1 MNKDSPAVEAF
12 TNLAADYGVWFAQII
27 RMMMYPEARN
37 KEVVYPRMASKLP
50 HIHETLVRGGKLSQ
64 IEVLQV
70 EVQEKAKVLI
80 SVNGVAPI
88 AEFDAFYESY
98 EGLLTLIQ
106 RVERDMVLSDF
117 GLDMATGFRSSTVMM
132 SELARELERRSRR
145 GQPFSVALLRI
156 DDPLLRTNELAVGI
170 TVKAINK
177 TIRTFDDPYVSGDGE
192 FLISLKHSDSNGGLR
207 FVTRFRQA
215 LADLDPHFTVS
226 SCVAEPLPGDEL
238 PDLLRN
244 VRADLEEM
252 AAKAQG
258 VTGQYEEVS
267 PLNRFLQ
274 GLKGKDE

>member
-12 TNLAADYGVWFAQII
+12 TNLAADYGVWFAQVI
-27 RMMMYPEARN
+27 RMMMYPEIRG
-37 KEVVYPRMASKLP
+37 KEVVYPTMASKLP

-70 EVQEKAKVLI
+70 EVQERAKVLMA
-80 SVNGVAPI
+80 STGTPPI
-88 AEFDAFYESY
+88 GDFDSFYESY

-117 GLDMATGFRSSTVMM
+117 GMDMSTGFRSSTVMM
-132 SELARELERRSRR
+132 AELARELERRSRR

-156 DDPLLRTNELAVGI
+156 DDPLLRTNDVAVSI

-177 TIRTFDDPYVSGDGE
+177 TIRTFDDPYVAGDGE

-215 LADLDPHFTVS
+215 LADLNPHFTVS

-244 VRADLEEM
+244 VRSDLEELS
-252 AAKAQG
+252 ATARGA
-258 VTGQYEEVS
+258 TGQYEEVS

-274 GLKGKDE
+274 GLKSKDD